1 MGKIN
6 IKSLITTHEDLKEE
20 KESQSHRLLYNYDDS
35 SSLADALRAKVNY
48 KVAYHISFSCDFT
61 LSLFSVT

>member
-20 KESQSHRLLYNYDDS
+20 KESQSHRLLYNFVS
-35 SSLADALRAKVNY
+35 TMIPV
-48 KVAYHISFSCDFT
+48 H
-61 LSLFSVT
+61 